1 MHIDL
6 RHDDAVMLRDLL
18 RERIRELD
26 KEINRTDHLDFKHD
40 LQQLERTIERII
52 GQLSA
57 ALDRS
62 EGVESPPAQK

>member
-57 ALDRS
+57 AIDRPAGI
-62 EGVESPPAQK
+62 EPPTAQQ